1 MADDAKALIETAAK
15 RFLEEVPALK
25 PIKLVVSVELRGH
38 GDVQHFRLAL
48 PEIAVSRELAGDARV
63 TVSMRREFFNVMATE
78 GKLPD
83 WIEAFAYGRASATG
97 PSQILKLIET
107 VVDRAIERQ
116 RARVRRRGAEQP

>member
-1 MADDAKALIETAAK
+1 MADDAKALIETGVR

-25 PIKLVVSVELRGH
+25 PIKLVVSIELRGH

-48 PEIAVSRELAGDARV
+48 PELAVSRELASDARV
-63 TVSMRREFFNVMATE
+63 TLSMRREFFNVMAAE

-83 WIEAFAYGRASATG
+83 WIEAFTYGRASATG

-107 VVDRAIERQ
+107 VVDRAIER
-116 RARVRRRGAEQP
+116 RRTRVRHRRADQP